1 VEASEFS
8 GFRLAAAEKKY
19 THVLED
25 KKVELS
31 GRIDRVSFKGDKTA
45 IIDYKKKNHLKKA
58 DLKPDGD
65 GPSTF
70 QIPFYTYLVEKSG
83 LKVSSASYYDV
94 TNCRYDHVYNPE
106 LKKSWCS
113 EEEMILLI
121 DQLEKSVSLMD
132 ERIKKGDYTIP
143 FDGCESC
150 SFRRIC
156 RTKYHVR

>member
-1 VEASEFS
+1 FP

-58 DLKPDGD
+58 DLKPAGD

-70 QIPFYTYLVEKSG
+70 QIPFYTYLVGQSG
-83 LKVSSASYYDV
+83 LKVSSSSYYDV
-94 TNCRYDHVYNPE
+94 TNCKYDHVYNPE

-113 EEEMILLI
+113 EEEMELLI
-121 DQLEKSVSLMD
+121 YQLKKSVNLMD
-132 ERIKKGDYTIP
+132 ERIKTGDYTIP
-143 FDGCESC
+143 YDGCESC